1 MTTNWTIQRKTS
13 PSTLP
18 VSVAQAK
25 SHLNLNP
32 DDSTHN
38 DKLQDLIIAATER
51 LEQDIDRQ
59 IITATY
65 EQTQFEWN
73 EDDEQRGEVKLYK
86 KAITVIQ
93 SVKYYDSDGVLVT
106 MPASDYIF
114 DEGRC
119 SLFVSPGNDWPSVQD
134 YNPNAINVRFTAG
147 YGADAAC
154 VPRLMKTAIRLC
166 VGKWFYD
173 PAQEGSALHSQEV
186 AYERIV
192 STLCRS
198 SYP

>member
-25 SHLNLNP
+25 SHLNLNL

-73 EDDEQRGEVKLYK
+73 EDDEQRGELKLYK
-86 KAITVIQ
+86 KAVTVIQ
-93 SVKYYDSDGVLVT
+93 SVKYYDSDGTLVT
-106 MPASDYIF
+106 MPEADYIF
-114 DEGRC
+114 DAGRC
-119 SLFVSPGNDWPSVQD
+119 SLLFHPARTGRVFKTTIQTQSTSGSQQVTDQMLPVSLD
-134 YNPNAINVRFTAG
+134 
-147 YGADAAC
+147 
-154 VPRLMKTAIRLC
+154 
-166 VGKWFYD
+166 
-173 PAQEGSALHSQEV
+173 
-186 AYERIV
+186 
-192 STLCRS
+192 
-198 SYP
+198 